1 MFTRGDKKVP
11 TGSKRKRDLLEYSL
25 RTRTF
30 VRTVHRR
37 SKLHS
42 CHFFQKNFLRRCCSS
57 FSPNACLE
65 KSNKIISLF
74 LQKEILWNRKTV
86 FCQENCDKAKQT
98 VRVLAMSKKSG
109 TRQSIL
115 RMFRFFIKNETT
127 LRWISFFV
135 KFSFAAFHDALL
147 GQKLFLF
154 LLSFN
159 FEGILSYTPFFYTKN
174 LFFNSMKKCRLRGIF
189 YAYFLLK
196 TITLLS

>member
-1 MFTRGDKKVP
+1 MEIKRYRHVQRESEICSNILWEQGLLFARCIVAASYTRV
-11 TGSKRKRDLLEYSL
+11 T
-25 RTRTF
+25 
-30 VRTVHRR
+30 
-37 SKLHS
+37 
-42 CHFFQKNFLRRCCSS
+42 FFQKNFLRRCCSS
-57 FSPNACLE
+57 FSLNACLE

-127 LRWISFFV
+127 LCWISFFV

-159 FEGILSYTPFFYTKN
+159 FEGILSYSPFSIQKICSSIVWKN
-174 LFFNSMKKCRLRGIF
+174 AACAAFSMLIF
-189 YAYFLLK
+189 CWK
-196 TITLLS
+196 Q